1 MIADLYYTEASIIGK
16 NMKLLRLLI
25 KGPLFF
31 IAVLAFF
38 LVSSI
43 ADLVVRDK
51 KTKLATFSQ
60 IASFF
65 AKVALML
72 LGVKVNLKN
81 MDKYVKSNQ
90 NYMVVSNHL
99 SYVDIFIIYTAFP
112 AVFIANS
119 ELEEEFPLGAIT
131 KFAGGVFVERR
142 NRSRLLKDMENI
154 SRVLEL
160 GFKTV
165 LFPEATTSNGE
176 SVLPFKAPFLKSAIN
191 TNTDVLTLCIN
202 YKTVNG
208 ISINK
213 ENRDYIFYY
222 ESVAFFDHF
231 FRLLTVRSIEVELQA
246 IEEIKVNPDMTRKE
260 LSQIAYEKI
269 SNSYSGISDV

>member
-1 MIADLYYTEASIIGK
+1 
-16 NMKLLRLLI
+16 MKLLRLLI

-31 IAVLAFF
+31 IAVAAFF
-38 LVSSI
+38 LISSI
-43 ADLVVRDK
+43 ADLVIRDRK
-51 KTKLATFSQ
+51 RKLATFSQ

-65 AKVALML
+65 ATVSLIIL
-72 LGVKVNLKN
+72 RVKVNHKN
-81 MDKYVKSNQ
+81 MDKYVKSDI

-142 NRSRLLKDMENI
+142 NRSRLLEDMDNI
-154 SRVLEL
+154 SKVLEL
-160 GFKTV
+160 GFNTV

-191 TNTDVLTLCIN
+191 TNKDVLPLCIN
-202 YKTVNG
+202 YTKVNG
-208 ISINK
+208 VSINK
-213 ENRDYIFYY
+213 VNRDFIFYY
-222 ESVAFFDHF
+222 EDIAFFVHF
-231 FRLLTVRSIEVELQA
+231 FRLLTTKSVEVDLEAL
-246 IEEIKVNPDMTRKE
+246 EEIEINPGMTRKE
-260 LSQIAYEKI
+260 LSKIAYEKI
-269 SNSYSGISDV
+269 SSAYCGIPPN